1 MAPINRPANVEPVA
15 QNEEEVD
22 EEYLNKRARNNDAVK
37 RSRQKAREKANETN
51 SRVQKLKN
59 ENEKLEEKIKLLSKE
74 LTFLK
79 DIFLAH
85 AGTSHGIN
93 FEDMDVAALLKE
105 DTDDDAFSEHKMTT
119 TTSGNINTD
128 SSTS

>member
-1 MAPINRPANVEPVA
+1 MAPTKRPASMAN
-15 QNEEEVD
+15 NEEEGD

-51 SRVQKLKN
+51 GRVQKLKN

-85 AGTSHGIN
+85 AGE
-93 FEDMDVAALLKE
+93 FERYCHFIRK
-105 DTDDDAFSEHKMTT
+105 
-119 TTSGNINTD
+119 
-128 SSTS
+128 

>member
-1 MAPINRPANVEPVA
+1 MAPIKRPANLENGS
-15 QNEEEVD
+15 QNEGEPD
-22 EEYLNKRARNNDAVK
+22 EDYLNKRARNNDAVK

-93 FEDMDVAALLKE
+93 FEDMDVAALLKD
-105 DTDDDAFSEHKMTT
+105 DTEDDAFSEVK
-119 TTSGNINTD
+119 TTSNPSSNT
-128 SSTS
+128 SASLSNS

>member
-1 MAPINRPANVEPVA
+1 MMAPIKRPVNVDQAV
-15 QNEEEVD
+15 QNNEDEAD

-37 RSRQKAREKANETN
+37 RSRQKAREKANDTN
-51 SRVQKLKN
+51 NRVQKLKN

-85 AGTSHGIN
+85 AGEFDSI
-93 FEDMDVAALLKE
+93 LLLIISC
-105 DTDDDAFSEHKMTT
+105 FMM
-119 TTSGNINTD
+119 NIL
-128 SSTS
+128 

>member
-1 MAPINRPANVEPVA
+1 MAPIKRPTRKDQSFQDGED
-15 QNEEEVD
+15 EVD

-37 RSRQKAREKANETN
+37 RSRQKAREKANETS
-51 SRVQKLKN
+51 SRVQKLKT

-93 FEDMDVAALLKE
+93 LEDMDVAALLKE
-105 DTDDDAFSEHKMTT
+105 DTDDDTFEQKTTPSLNSEL
-119 TTSGNINTD
+119 
-128 SSTS
+128 SSS

>member
-1 MAPINRPANVEPVA
+1 MAPIKRPANVEQVA

-85 AGTSHGIN
+85 AGRLAI
-93 FEDMDVAALLKE
+93 
-105 DTDDDAFSEHKMTT
+105 
-119 TTSGNINTD
+119 
-128 SSTS
+128 

>member
-1 MAPINRPANVEPVA
+1 MGPIKHPKDVNPRV
-15 QNEEEVD
+15 QEEEEGD

-51 SRVQKLKN
+51 TRVQKLKN

-85 AGTSHGIN
+85 AGEFDYYCTFIIKGH
-93 FEDMDVAALLKE
+93 
-105 DTDDDAFSEHKMTT
+105 
-119 TTSGNINTD
+119 
-128 SSTS
+128 

>member
-1 MAPINRPANVEPVA
+1 MAPIKRPANLENGS
-15 QNEEEVD
+15 QNEEEPD
-22 EEYLNKRARNNDAVK
+22 GDYLNKRARNNDAVK

-85 AGTSHGIN
+85 AGKFKRYHN
-93 FEDMDVAALLKE
+93 FI
-105 DTDDDAFSEHKMTT
+105 
-119 TTSGNINTD
+119 GD
-128 SSTS
+128 SFYLYDYCISYLSILHIIL

>member
-1 MAPINRPANVEPVA
+1 MAPVKRSAKADIVS
-15 QNEEEVD
+15 QNEEEPD
-22 EEYLNKRARNNDAVK
+22 EDYLNKRARNNDAVK

-85 AGTSHGIN
+85 AGQYLKYLKK
-93 FEDMDVAALLKE
+93 FLLQH
-105 DTDDDAFSEHKMTT
+105 FSSKFL
-119 TTSGNINTD
+119 ILI
-128 SSTS
+128 

>member
-1 MAPINRPANVEPVA
+1 MAPIKRPANLENGS
-15 QNEEEVD
+15 QNEEEPD
-22 EEYLNKRARNNDAVK
+22 GDYLNKRARNNDAVK

-93 FEDMDVAALLKE
+93 FEDMDVAALLKD
-105 DTDDDAFSEHKMTT
+105 DTEDDAFSEVK
-119 TTSGNINTD
+119 TTSNSSNNT
-128 SSTS
+128 STGLSNS

>member
-1 MAPINRPANVEPVA
+1 MAPIKRPANVA
-15 QNEEEVD
+15 QHPQEEEEGD

-51 SRVQKLKN
+51 TRVQKLKN

-85 AGTSHGIN
+85 AGE
-93 FEDMDVAALLKE
+93 FEYYCTFIRKPQ
-105 DTDDDAFSEHKMTT
+105 
-119 TTSGNINTD
+119 
-128 SSTS
+128 

>member
-1 MAPINRPANVEPVA
+1 MAPIKRPTRKDQNSQDVED
-15 QNEEEVD
+15 EVD

-51 SRVQKLKN
+51 SRVQKLKT

-85 AGTSHGIN
+85 AGE
-93 FEDMDVAALLKE
+93 FDYYRKFMVKQ
-105 DTDDDAFSEHKMTT
+105 
-119 TTSGNINTD
+119 
-128 SSTS
+128 

>member
-1 MAPINRPANVEPVA
+1 MHPDKYSFKDLEYYKSNMAPIKRPTRKD
-15 QNEEEVD
+15 QNSQDGEDDVD

-51 SRVQKLKN
+51 SRVQKLKT

-85 AGTSHGIN
+85 AGE
-93 FEDMDVAALLKE
+93 FDYYRKFMVKQ
-105 DTDDDAFSEHKMTT
+105 
-119 TTSGNINTD
+119 
-128 SSTS
+128 

>member
-1 MAPINRPANVEPVA
+1 MAPIKRPANLENGS
-15 QNEEEVD
+15 QNEEEPD
-22 EEYLNKRARNNDAVK
+22 EDYLNKRARNNDAVK

-93 FEDMDVAALLKE
+93 FEDMDVAALLKD
-105 DTDDDAFSEHKMTT
+105 DTEDDAFSEVK
-119 TTSGNINTD
+119 TTSNPSSNTNN
-128 SSTS
+128 SLSNS

>member
-1 MAPINRPANVEPVA
+1 MAPIKRPANVEQVA

-85 AGTSHGIN
+85 AGRFAIWSN
-93 FEDMDVAALLKE
+93 
-105 DTDDDAFSEHKMTT
+105 AFSRN
-119 TTSGNINTD
+119 SYVNDIQNIIQTFEQW
-128 SSTS
+128 SWFL

>member
-1 MAPINRPANVEPVA
+1 MAPIKRPANVEQVA
-15 QNEEEVD
+15 HNEEEAD

-85 AGTSHGIN
+85 
-93 FEDMDVAALLKE
+93 
-105 DTDDDAFSEHKMTT
+105 
-119 TTSGNINTD
+119 SGRFAI
-128 SSTS
+128 

>member
-1 MAPINRPANVEPVA
+1 MDQGV
-15 QNEEEVD
+15 QNHEDEGD
-22 EEYLNKRARNNDAVK
+22 EEYFNKRARNNDAVK

-51 SRVQKLKN
+51 NRVQKLKN

-85 AGTSHGIN
+85 AGTSHGIS

-105 DTDDDAFSEHKMTT
+105 DNNDDAFAEQKMTST
-119 TTSGNINTD
+119 PSNSINTD
-128 SSTS
+128 LSNS

>member
-1 MAPINRPANVEPVA
+1 MAPIKRPANLENGS
-15 QNEEEVD
+15 QNEEEQD
-22 EEYLNKRARNNDAVK
+22 EDYLNKRARNNDAVK

-85 AGTSHGIN
+85 AGQYLN
-93 FEDMDVAALLKE
+93 YLKKVLLLH
-105 DTDDDAFSEHKMTT
+105 FSSKYV
-119 TTSGNINTD
+119 
-128 SSTS
+128 

>member
-1 MAPINRPANVEPVA
+1 MAPVKRPAKVDIVS
-15 QNEEEVD
+15 QNEEEPD
-22 EEYLNKRARNNDAVK
+22 EDYLNKRARNNDAVK

-85 AGTSHGIN
+85 AGQYLN
-93 FEDMDVAALLKE
+93 YP
-105 DTDDDAFSEHKMTT
+105 
-119 TTSGNINTD
+119 NILFA
-128 SSTS
+128 STFLIYV

>member
-1 MAPINRPANVEPVA
+1 MAPIKRPANLDSGS
-15 QNEEEVD
+15 QNEEEQD
-22 EEYLNKRARNNDAVK
+22 EDYLNKRARNNDAVK

-51 SRVQKLKN
+51 TRVQKLKN

-105 DTDDDAFSEHKMTT
+105 DNEDETFSEQK
-119 TTSGNINTD
+119 TTSSSSNNSNTGL
-128 SSTS
+128 SNS

>member
-1 MAPINRPANVEPVA
+1 MAPIKRPAKTDTGS
-15 QNEEEVD
+15 QNEEEPD
-22 EEYLNKRARNNDAVK
+22 EDYLNKRARNNDAVK

-51 SRVQKLKN
+51 TRVQKLKN

-85 AGTSHGIN
+85 AGKFEHYCN
-93 FEDMDVAALLKE
+93 FIRNK
-105 DTDDDAFSEHKMTT
+105 
-119 TTSGNINTD
+119 
-128 SSTS
+128 SSYREEKFK